1 MKLIEI
7 KNICKN
13 YNSNNVLNN
22 ISFDILRGEMISIVG
37 KSGAGKSTL
46 LHIIGTIKKFDKGSI
61 IINGNNINY
70 NNSDE
75 ISKIRNTNIGFV
87 FQNNQLLPEFTSI
100 ENVCIPAMIKKDNFK
115 TSKLKAKKLFDLLDI
130 SSKSDKKPNELSSGE
145 QQRVAIARALI
156 NDPLIILADE
166 PTGNLDKENSNTIY
180 SLFKKLNKE
189 LNQTFAI
196 VTHDN
201 EIPKFCDSVYE
212 IKNRKLMKI
221 K

>member
-13 YNSNNVLNN
+13 YNNNNVLNN
-22 ISFDILRGEMISIVG
+22 ISFDIFRGEMISIVG
-37 KSGAGKSTL
+37 KSGVGKSTL

-61 IINGNNINY
+61 IINGKNINY
-70 NNSDE
+70 HNSDE

-115 TSKLKAKKLFDLLDI
+115 KSKLKAKKLFDLLNI

-212 IKNRKLMKI
+212 IKNKELKKI